1 MLVAQISYRG
11 ASGAMIR
18 RALFALICLLIS
30 VSGTANAKSAG
41 EIARSVFPSVV
52 LLVMEDDNGQP
63 LSQGSG
69 FFVQRDVVVTN
80 FHVIEGAS
88 AGFAKLVGKRGT
100 HEVLGVI
107 SVDQLHDLAL
117 IKLKGVNGP
126 PLGLEVAGQVAVGD
140 VVFAAGNPL
149 GLEGTFSQGII
160 SGIRHVDADTFL
172 QITAPISPGSS
183 GGPILNSRG
192 QVIGVATASFAGGQN
207 LTFAIP
213 ASYVAAA
220 LSNSKKLRPLSL
232 LKSRKG
238 TPKRIGIIKGK
249 AVQGVKIT
257 HLKWSSYSDIT
268 FSVRNLLRQPIK
280 NVKILFVFKDSRGDP
295 IDVAEVL
302 IRKTIPARLAIRN
315 STSIGRST
323 LNISMSGAQK
333 FVEIRVLDY
342 QFVR

>member
-1 MLVAQISYRG
+1 
-11 ASGAMIR
+11 MIR
-18 RALFALICLLIS
+18 RALFALVCLLIS

-88 AGFAKLVGKRGT
+88 AGFAKLIGKRGT
-100 HEVLGVI
+100 FEVLGVV

-117 IKLKGVNGP
+117 LKLKGVNAP

-140 VVFAAGNPL
+140 VVFAVGNPL

-192 QVIGVATASFAGGQN
+192 QVIGVATASFVGGQN
-207 LTFAIP
+207 LNFAIP

-220 LSNSKKLRPLSL
+220 LSNSKKPRPLAL

-238 TPKRIGIIKGK
+238 APKRIGVIKGK

-257 HLKWSSYSDIT
+257 HLNRSSYANVT

-280 NVKILFVFKDSRGDP
+280 NIKILFVFKDSRGDP
-295 IDVAEVL
+295 IDVTEVF
-302 IRKTIPARLAIRN
+302 IKKTIPARLAKRM
-315 STSIGRST
+315 TRLIGGST
-323 LNISMSGAQK
+323 LEISLPRDSAKQ
-333 FVEIRVLDY
+333 FLEIRVLDY

>member
-1 MLVAQISYRG
+1 
-11 ASGAMIR
+11 MIR
-18 RALFALICLLIS
+18 RALFALVCLLIS
-30 VSGTANAKSAG
+30 VSGTANAKSAR

-100 HEVLGVI
+100 FEVSGVV

-117 IKLKGVNGP
+117 LKLKGVNAP

-140 VVFAAGNPL
+140 VIFAAGNPL

-192 QVIGVATASFAGGQN
+192 QVIGVATASFVGGQN
-207 LTFAIP
+207 LNFAIP

-220 LSNSKKLRPLSL
+220 LSKSKKPRPLAL
-232 LKSRKG
+232 FKSRKG
-238 TPKRIGIIKGK
+238 TPKRIGVIKGK

-257 HLKWSSYSDIT
+257 HLTTGYTHLT

-295 IDVAEVL
+295 IDVKEIL
-302 IRKTIPARLAIRN
+302 IREMIPARLAKR
-315 STSIGRST
+315 TRRLIGSST
-323 LNISMSGAQK
+323 LEISLPFGRAPKQ
-333 FVEIRVLDY
+333 FLEIRVLDY

>member
-1 MLVAQISYRG
+1 
-11 ASGAMIR
+11 MIR

-100 HEVLGVI
+100 FEVLGVV

-117 IKLKGVNGP
+117 LKLKGVNAP

-207 LTFAIP
+207 LNFAIP

-232 LKSRKG
+232 LKMRKG
-238 TPKRIGIIKGK
+238 VPKRIGIIKGK

-257 HLKWSSYSDIT
+257 HLKVRTGSLQ

-280 NVKILFVFKDSRGDP
+280 NVKLLFVFRDSRGDP
-295 IDVAEVL
+295 IHFREWL
-302 IRKTIPARLAIRN
+302 IEKTIPARLASRHTLHVQKSILNMSVSYVRDRHGKVK
-315 STSIGRST
+315 STRH
-323 LNISMSGAQK
+323 
-333 FVEIRVLDY
+333 FEIRVLDY